1 MKRLILPLLLLT
13 LLLTACSRPA
23 PTQPSQPSGFS
34 PEVVEQL
41 LACGAF
47 SEPIDPLT
55 PDIAWGLYHLSAA
68 GLARE
73 QMTDAVVYLSSG
85 ATCENASLLTF
96 TDEATAEIALGAL
109 EEYCADQIVSN
120 RDYRPLEIPKLEQAQ
135 LIHRGNTLLLLI
147 ANDYTPALDLLDL

>member
-1 MKRLILPLLLLT
+1 MKHLILPLLLLT
-13 LLLTACSRPA
+13 LLLTACGRPTPA
-23 PTQPSQPSGFS
+23 QSSQTPGFA
-34 PEVVEQL
+34 PEVVDQL

-68 GLARE
+68 GLTRE

-85 ATCENASLLTF
+85 ATCETVSLLTF
-96 TDEATAEIALGAL
+96 TDETSAEIAVGAL
-109 EEYCADQIVSN
+109 EEYCADQITAN
-120 RDYRPLEIPKLEQAQ
+120 RDYRPMEITKLEQAQ

-147 ANDYTPALDLLDL
+147 ANDYTPALALLDP